1 MAAPQTWLPNV
12 CEIKTGFKTKRVVL
26 GTGVD
31 PVSVVGALDQ
41 VRVLG
46 PGVATGSLD
55 SDAAVEGAGELCSPL
70 LLADVC

>member
-1 MAAPQTWLPNV
+1 M
-12 CEIKTGFKTKRVVL
+12 L
-26 GTGVD
+26 GTDVD
-31 PVSVVGALDQ
+31 PVSAVGALDQ
-41 VRVLG
+41 VRVLS